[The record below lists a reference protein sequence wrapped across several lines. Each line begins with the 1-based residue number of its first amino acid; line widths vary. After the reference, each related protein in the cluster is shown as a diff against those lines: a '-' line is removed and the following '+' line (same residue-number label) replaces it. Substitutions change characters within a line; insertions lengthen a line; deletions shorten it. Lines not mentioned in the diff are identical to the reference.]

1 MAASLKF
8 VMSVMVLFCLSL
20 VVAVAQQANAPHYVM
35 TNDDGC
41 GVLCFQPPNGVT
53 FYTVGGNG
61 LLTLKQQVSLSATGI
76 GGGYFGM
83 NRLAVV
89 NSGGQQC
96 VYASEA
102 ADGVIEGVNISTL
115 TLGGTASGSSGDA
128 GTSNGIGLVTNGQYL
143 YASFTDSNTIG
154 TFQVQPGCSLTF
166 VNDVPVGGLQDGV
179 IDAMAVHGNILV
191 VTYGDGSIESFNI
204 SAGTPQSNGDKQN
217 STAAITDQDATFPS
231 AVDITQDGHFAIFG
245 DTSTSDVIEV
255 SDISSGMLMKTVAYR
270 SVVGIS
276 FSNIMLSPDESL
288 LYVINTQ
295 GDQVSAAF
303 FNKNDGT
310 FSRGCASG
318 LLKNYVSGWSYLS
331 GMAMATNTGN
341 GGAIYVAEFGNPGS
355 IAMVK
360 VTSSGATCT
369 LAEAPGSPISDPN
382 SPGLLSVS
390 GFPPR
395 SF

>member
-8 VMSVMVLFCLSL
+8 VISVVALVCLSL
-20 VVAVAQQANAPHYVM
+20 LGAFAQGASTPHYVM
-35 TNDDGC
+35 TNDDAC
-41 GVLCFQPPNGVT
+41 GIACFQPSNGVT
-53 FYTVGGNG
+53 FYTVGANG
-61 LLTLKQQVSLSATGI
+61 FLKLKQQVPLSATGI

-83 NRLAVV
+83 NRLTVV

-115 TLGGTASGSSGDA
+115 TLGGKASGSESDA
-128 GTSNGIGLVTNGQYL
+128 GTSNGIGLVTNGQYI
-143 YASFTDSNTIG
+143 YASFSDSNTVG
-154 TFQVQPGCSLTF
+154 TFQIQPGCSLTF
-166 VNDVPVGGLQDGV
+166 VNDVSVGGLQNGV
-179 IDAMAVHGNILV
+179 IDAMAVRGNILV
-191 VTYGDGSIESFNI
+191 ATYGDGSIESFNI

-217 STAAITDQDATFPS
+217 STAAIADQGATYPS

-245 DTSTSDVIEV
+245 DTSTSDVVEV

-276 FSNIMLSPDESL
+276 SSNLMLSPDETL

-295 GDQVSAAF
+295 GDQISAAF
-303 FNKNDGT
+303 FNKNNGS
-310 FSRGCASG
+310 FSHGCSSG

-341 GGAIYVAEFGNPGS
+341 GGAVYVAEFGNPGS
-355 IAMVK
+355 IAMIK
-360 VTSSGATCT
+360 VSSSGATCT
-369 LAEAPGSPISDPN
+369 LAEGTGSPISDPN
-382 SPGLLSVS
+382 SPGLLSVT